1 MREEFCIAAFRSRQQ
16 VMAFERDL
24 RQHGVRASVMITPRA
39 VAMGC
44 GLSVRI
50 EREDLRRAV
59 QVYRATNP
67 GNLASMTCGRSRQGG
82 RLCARRG
89 LSNERRRLIS
99 Q

>member
-44 GLSVRI
+44 GLSVRT
-50 EREDLRRAV
+50 
-59 QVYRATNP
+59 TNP
-67 GNLASMTCGRSRQGG
+67 GNLIGFYDVWQEPTGRTTVRPAGI
-82 RLCARRG
+82 
-89 LSNERRRLIS
+89 E
-99 Q
+99 

>member
-1 MREEFCIAAFRSRQQ
+1 
-16 VMAFERDL
+16 
-24 RQHGVRASVMITPRA
+24 MITPRA

-67 GNLASMTCGRSRQGG
+67 GNLIGFYDVWQEPTGRTTVRPAGI
-82 RLCARRG
+82 
-89 LSNERRRLIS
+89 E
-99 Q
+99 